1 MGHFVAG
8 IPLRAALPMVAERIP
23 RRPAEGLCEA
33 IKACERQ
40 IAVDKWGRRGQ
51 TFRQLAPLPLMPLS
65 CKHPQVRVV
74 AREEDVEFVE
84 CQACGEVFDAA
95 EFKDILNED
104 EDEAEREE
112 A

>member
-1 MGHFVAG
+1 MTV
-8 IPLRAALPMVAERIP
+8 
-23 RRPAEGLCEA
+23 
-33 IKACERQ
+33 
-40 IAVDKWGRRGQ
+40 
-51 TFRQLAPLPLMPLS
+51 S

-84 CQACGEVFDAA
+84 CQACGEVFDSA

-104 EDEAEREE
+104 EDDADAEAEPEREE